1 MLASSSPRRRELLSH
16 LNVPFRI
23 QVSDIPEDSKEDQPR
38 DFVLD
43 IAYKK
48 GAAILAQLV
57 DENVVVISADT
68 IVVLNGKIYGKP
80 KSVNEAIATLRNLAG
95 KTHQVYTAISL
106 TIRKD
111 GGEWKRWH
119 HIEETQVT
127 FLPLNEKLILDY
139 VNSGDPMDK
148 AGSYGIQ
155 GQALTMI
162 AGIHGCY
169 ANVMGFPLS
178 QFNLLIERALKTELQ
193 GREVWQD
200 LF

>member
-1 MLASSSPRRRELLSH
+1 LLSH
-16 LNVPFRI
+16 LRVPFRI
-23 QVSDIPEDSKEDQPR
+23 QVADIAEDSQEVQPQ

-43 IAYKK
+43 IAQQK
-48 GAAILAQLV
+48 GAAIFGQV
-57 DENVVVISADT
+57 TDEKIVVVSADT

-80 KSVNEAIATLRNLAG
+80 KSADEAIETLKDLAG
-95 KTHQVYTAISL
+95 KTHQVYTAICL
-106 TIRKD
+106 AIRKG
-111 GGEWKRWH
+111 GGEWEKSH

-162 AGIHGCY
+162 VGINGCY

-178 QFNLLIERALKTELQ
+178 QFNLLIERALKAELT
-193 GREVWQD
+193 GGKVWQD